1 LKTKEGEGEEGLEIS
16 GGGRASC
23 LDFATR
29 KEIYSFSILSVK
41 KKKRKSRLDNK
52 WKFGRVRL
60 DCRTVKEMPIKM

>member
-41 KKKRKSRLDNK
+41 KKNENQGLITN
-52 WKFGRVRL
+52 GNL
-60 DCRTVKEMPIKM
+60 GG